1 MNVAHVLRKYDP
13 AQWGGT
19 ESAVKQLASGLA
31 IQGVHSTFFAP
42 ELPLEPRS
50 DPLAEAG
57 HIVKRYHAFVPV
69 ARISRE
75 QREQLVSIGGNL
87 MSFDLIWKLWRE
99 PDIQIIHTHTAN
111 RIGGIALTVA
121 RKRKIPSVLT
131 IHGGALDLPQ
141 SVREALSKPLQGGLE
156 WGKVFGPPLRSR
168 HVLSDANA
176 ILTCNPREAELLRE
190 KYPGKRVMVQPHG
203 VTTSAYARDYRAT
216 ALGAFPQLAQR
227 DVILVIGRI
236 DPAKNQSFALQHIRE
251 ISRHHPSC
259 LLVFAGACTDESYG
273 KALKK
278 EIERSNLE
286 QTVFFTGGLPPG
298 DPRLVGLLQY
308 AKVVVV
314 PSLSETF
321 GLVILEAW
329 AAGTPVIS
337 TRTSGALSLVEPG
350 RNGWLF
356 DLDQPGEFLRA
367 IDEVL
372 KNPAKAGQLAAA
384 GRELVARDYDT
395 GVLAARIRSFYE
407 ELIQEIA

>member
-31 IQGVHSTFFAP
+31 VHGVRSTFFAP
-42 ELPLEPRS
+42 ALAEEPVS

-57 HIVKRYHAFVPV
+57 HGVKRYHAFVPV

-87 MSFDLIWKLWRE
+87 MSFDLIWKLWRQ

-111 RIGGIALTVA
+111 RIGGIALAVA
-121 RKRKIPSVLT
+121 RKRKVPSVLT
-131 IHGGALDLPQ
+131 IHGGALDLPR
-141 SVREALSKPLQGGLE
+141 SVKEELSKPLQGGLE

-168 HVLSDANA
+168 HVLSDVDA
-176 ILTCNPREAELLRE
+176 ILTCNPREAALLRD
-190 KYPGKRVMVQPHG
+190 KYPRKRVMVQPHG
-203 VTTSAYARDYRAT
+203 VTTSVFGRDHRAS
-216 ALGAFPQLAQR
+216 ALKAFPQIAGR
-227 DVILVIGRI
+227 DVLLVVGRI
-236 DPAKNQSFALQHIRE
+236 DPVKNQGFVLQHIQE
-251 ISRHHPSC
+251 ICRTNPSC
-259 LLVFAGACTDESYG
+259 LLIFAGACTDESYA

-278 EIERSNLE
+278 EVERSHLE
-286 QTVFFTGGLPPG
+286 EIVCFTGGLPPG
-298 DPRLVGLLQY
+298 DPRLAGLLQY

-314 PSLSETF
+314 PSVSETF

-329 AAGTPVIS
+329 AAGTPVAS
-337 TRTSGALSLVEPG
+337 SRTSGALSLVEPN

-356 DLDQPGEFLRA
+356 DLDQPAGFLRA
-367 IDEVL
+367 IDEAL
-372 KNPAKAGQLAAA
+372 SNPVKARQLADA

-395 GVLAARIRSFYE
+395 VVLAARIRAFYE
-407 ELIQEIA
+407 ELIQETA